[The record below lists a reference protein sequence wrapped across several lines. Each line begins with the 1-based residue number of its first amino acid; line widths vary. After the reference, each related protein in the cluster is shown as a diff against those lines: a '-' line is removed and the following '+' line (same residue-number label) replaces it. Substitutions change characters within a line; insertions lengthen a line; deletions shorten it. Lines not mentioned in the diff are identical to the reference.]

1 MHNSVEMEF
10 HSLEVTEYPYPDFR
24 PTETMR
30 VCTAHKY
37 GLLVACGTILL
48 MYFSYHC
55 SQGADI
61 CFINC
66 GSEIT
71 NLNEMDVVDS
81 QYYNISTAYNSVEKT
96 AITNWDSFTIII
108 YILEYEYVQSESH
121 LLSQIYISINLE
133 GKDNFWTTR
142 ISQMLNK
149 AL

>member
-1 MHNSVEMEF
+1 MKF
-10 HSLEVTEYPYPDFR
+10 HSLELREYPYPNLR

-48 MYFSYHC
+48 MYFAYDY

-81 QYYNISTAYNSVEKT
+81 RYYNISIAYNSVEKT
-96 AITNWDSFTIII
+96 AITNRDSFTIII
-108 YILEYEYVQSESH
+108 YILEYE
-121 LLSQIYISINLE
+121 
-133 GKDNFWTTR
+133 
-142 ISQMLNK
+142 
-149 AL
+149 